1 MSATRFGRGNGH
13 GEISSGKKWSKRKK
27 ELKETAESMEGAD
40 EICCESRSDLGT
52 LEVRVEPGAREM
64 VQAVRALLL
73 ATHWHQFTVLADY
86 SASSVLL
93 HRDLAELLL
102 ADISRSTRGVVLLI
116 CDLYAAKRVSAEAKR
131 LNMMDGHFVW
141 LWIDTC
147 PNNTPLLSNTTKE
160 SDAVDQTNNS
170 PKTPINHEPVNS
182 VKVSKNITDSIRKYK
197 RDLLG
202 NDTIVN
208 VTSFQRISSIKHFEN
223 NNKRDRTK
231 NPKDFLQSDSNTSLL
246 LQQLNRGFVI
256 SGAEGGGRV
265 LLSNTSRLSLRLKSS
280 PRDVEN
286 SNAQRESKLEGKN
299 SKYLFLSNSSGPPA
313 LDFEPVGATKGG
325 GGRVAYLKDSRVNF
339 DLSSFSRPDVRR
351 DPDLEWSPQETS
363 EETTMTDSLPVGLL
377 AIRPRP
383 MKIDRHTVKG
393 AVRLL
398 ADTIKQ
404 VLTQCADWMPQPG
417 EGNYETSCWIN
428 SSVAYRNFSKLFV
441 RELRTLVSKVLGGL
455 KSSDKSLIAVFDILN
470 LVPEKNTDYDGPS
483 YASEPTQGNSSP
495 PSNMYCLNER
505 RSMVS
510 GGEGN
515 LTWRPVGDI
524 SGRSVHLDTI
534 VWPGGDLVVAGLSSR
549 AKSVFR
555 IVTALAP
562 PFVMEGELD
571 EDGQCLR
578 GVPCHRVLTSDKD
591 NLTLVFNEMDTQERL
606 NDEEHD
612 DPEDDDGTEARA
624 EDVDSRRFTFLE
636 KIPATGMFELP
647 NQPQKYKYR
656 TNCCYG
662 LTMDLLE
669 NVAQELEFDFHLY
682 VVSDGAFGTRT
693 RTENGTEWNGIVG
706 DLVSGAA
713 HMAFAAFSV
722 SSARSEVIDY
732 SVPYFF
738 SGVSFLAAPT
748 QKSEVP
754 LLAFLLPFSPELW
767 IAIFTSLNITAMA
780 VAVYEWLSPF
790 GLNPWG
796 RQRSKNFSIASA
808 LWVMWGLLCGHLVA
822 FKAPKSW
829 PNKFLI
835 NVWGGFSVIF
845 VASYTANIAALI
857 AGLFFHNAVGN
868 YHDRSL
874 LSQRVGAPRASAADY
889 YVHKANKHLWEHMQ
903 RFMVRDV
910 EEGIQL
916 LNPSQSPGHAP
927 RLDSV
932 SPPQS
937 PGHAPR
943 LDSVISVN
951 PPQSPGHAPRLDFVS
966 PLQSPSHV
974 PRLDS
979 FSSSQSPGHV
989 PRLDY
994 FSPPQS
1000 LGHVPRL
1007 DSVNPPQSPDHA
1019 PRLDTFSPLQSPG
1032 HTPRL
1037 DSVNPPQSPGHAP
1050 RLDTFSPLQSPGHAP
1065 DSIRWNDTLDILIA
1079 DTPILDYYRA
1089 TDHGCKLQK
1098 IGDAINEDT
1107 YAVGM
1112 AKGFPLKDSI
1122 SAVIAKYSSNG
1133 YMDILQE
1140 KWYGALPCFKLATD
1154 IAQPRPLGVASVAG
1168 VFLLLGLG
1176 MVLGCLI
1183 LLFEH
1188 LFYRY
1193 TLPILRH
1200 QPKGTIWRSRN
1211 IMFFSQKLYRF
1222 INCVELVSPHHAARE
1237 LVHTIRQGQITSLFQ
1252 KSVKRK
1258 EHEQRRR
1265 RKSKAQFFE
1274 MIQEI
1279 RRVQKE
1285 EKDQPPEEP
1294 KHVQKK
1300 RRSLLSPSLLPARS
1314 SPRKTGKS
1322 LFSPNS
1328 RRRFSTDMY
1337 ITPFRSHLECPSNAV
1352 GRRLSKGSSLCNSPP
1367 DINSRLSSRMDVRS
1381 TSISN
1386 VSSSKS
1392 DKTRLLDAGYIQ
1404 EMTIGARLSAFSSR
1418 PESLSTSD
1426 VSSRRKAGGLPDR
1439 SRSKSPIPSLANIS
1453 TSQAEVKPGRSHK
1466 FRERIVSEVNTKP
1479 TMKSLPRLRTLSPEG
1494 TEIATVFPR
1503 SDLNSASYRSKSLEI
1518 QQSCS
1523 HEDEILPAEKPKPK
1537 RAEFKPYESIVEVN
1551 VSCSDAAPQASTSEK
1566 AGTSS
1571 KPGKKPH
1578 LLKRRQSHQQRLETA
1593 YSSLH
1598 TSPNSSINN
1607 GRDLLVPMQRHDNPR
1622 SPTWR
1627 RHKSQPV
1634 RSTSETVSP
1643 TSSSIPDVSSQPS
1656 PRTLEDFDEVFDD
1669 AIPPAPP
1676 PPSCNP
1682 KHPSPNGSK
1691 DSPLERLNREELVEL
1706 WRSSE
1711 SELRSLL
1718 LRAIQTKEVTDP
1730 P

>member
-1 MSATRFGRGNGH
+1 MFTNGD
-13 GEISSGKKWSKRKK
+13 GKCVFSGQ
-27 ELKETAESMEGAD
+27 
-40 EICCESRSDLGT
+40 SDLGT

-93 HRDLAELLL
+93 HRDLAELFRTPPLVPIIHPL
-102 ADISRSTRGVVLLI
+102 RSDAPHQAIFRSTRGVVLLI

-160 SDAVDQTNNS
+160 SDAVDKTNNS

-182 VKVSKNITDSIRKYK
+182 VKVSKNITDSIRKFK

-202 NDTIVN
+202 NDAIVN
-208 VTSFQRISSIKHFEN
+208 VPSFQRISSATNLSSIKHFEKN
-223 NNKRDRTK
+223 INRNRTK
-231 NPKDFLQSDSNTSLL
+231 SPKDFLQSDSNTSLL
-246 LQQLNRGFVI
+246 LQQLNRGFVM
-256 SGAEGGGRV
+256 SGAKGDGRV
-265 LLSNTSRLSLRLKSS
+265 LLSNTSRLSSRLKSS

-299 SKYLFLSNSSGPPA
+299 SKYLFLSNSSGSSA
-313 LDFEPVGATKGG
+313 SDFDPVGATRGG

-339 DLSSFSRPDVRR
+339 DLSSFSRPDVKR
-351 DPDLEWSPQETS
+351 DPDLEWNLQETA

-404 VLTQCADWMPQPG
+404 VLTQCADWMPEPG

-428 SSVAYRNFSKLFV
+428 SSVAYRNFSRLFV
-441 RELRTLVSKVLGGL
+441 S
-455 KSSDKSLIAVFDILN
+455 
-470 LVPEKNTDYDGPS
+470 GPS
-483 YASEPTQGNSSP
+483 VVRAALSAVSCSVARVCRACYNSTCDMFSLTLSPFDQDVDSPP
-495 PSNMYCLNER
+495 PSNMYSLNER
-505 RSMVS
+505 RSLVS

-916 LNPSQSPGHAP
+916 LK
-927 RLDSV
+927 
-932 SPPQS
+932 
-937 PGHAPR
+937 
-943 LDSVISVN
+943 
-951 PPQSPGHAPRLDFVS
+951 
-966 PLQSPSHV
+966 
-974 PRLDS
+974 
-979 FSSSQSPGHV
+979 
-989 PRLDY
+989 
-994 FSPPQS
+994 
-1000 LGHVPRL
+1000 
-1007 DSVNPPQSPDHA
+1007 
-1019 PRLDTFSPLQSPG
+1019 
-1032 HTPRL
+1032 
-1037 DSVNPPQSPGHAP
+1037 
-1050 RLDTFSPLQSPGHAP
+1050 
-1065 DSIRWNDTLDILIA
+1065 NDTLDILIA

-1154 IAQPRPLGVASVAG
+1154 IAQPRPLGVASVA
-1168 VFLLLGLG
+1168 
-1176 MVLGCLI
+1176 
-1183 LLFEH
+1183 
-1188 LFYRY
+1188 
-1193 TLPILRH
+1193 
-1200 QPKGTIWRSRN
+1200 
-1211 IMFFSQKLYRF
+1211 
-1222 INCVELVSPHHAARE
+1222 
-1237 LVHTIRQGQITSLFQ
+1237 
-1252 KSVKRK
+1252 
-1258 EHEQRRR
+1258 
-1265 RKSKAQFFE
+1265 
-1274 MIQEI
+1274 
-1279 RRVQKE
+1279 
-1285 EKDQPPEEP
+1285 
-1294 KHVQKK
+1294 
-1300 RRSLLSPSLLPARS
+1300 ARS
-1314 SPRKTGKS
+1314 TRK
-1322 LFSPNS
+1322 
-1328 RRRFSTDMY
+1328 
-1337 ITPFRSHLECPSNAV
+1337 V
-1352 GRRLSKGSSLCNSPP
+1352 
-1367 DINSRLSSRMDVRS
+1367 
-1381 TSISN
+1381 
-1386 VSSSKS
+1386 
-1392 DKTRLLDAGYIQ
+1392 
-1404 EMTIGARLSAFSSR
+1404 
-1418 PESLSTSD
+1418 
-1426 VSSRRKAGGLPDR
+1426 
-1439 SRSKSPIPSLANIS
+1439 
-1453 TSQAEVKPGRSHK
+1453 
-1466 FRERIVSEVNTKP
+1466 
-1479 TMKSLPRLRTLSPEG
+1479 
-1494 TEIATVFPR
+1494 
-1503 SDLNSASYRSKSLEI
+1503 
-1518 QQSCS
+1518 
-1523 HEDEILPAEKPKPK
+1523 
-1537 RAEFKPYESIVEVN
+1537 
-1551 VSCSDAAPQASTSEK
+1551 
-1566 AGTSS
+1566 
-1571 KPGKKPH
+1571 
-1578 LLKRRQSHQQRLETA
+1578 
-1593 YSSLH
+1593 
-1598 TSPNSSINN
+1598 
-1607 GRDLLVPMQRHDNPR
+1607 
-1622 SPTWR
+1622 
-1627 RHKSQPV
+1627 
-1634 RSTSETVSP
+1634 
-1643 TSSSIPDVSSQPS
+1643 
-1656 PRTLEDFDEVFDD
+1656 
-1669 AIPPAPP
+1669 
-1676 PPSCNP
+1676 
-1682 KHPSPNGSK
+1682 
-1691 DSPLERLNREELVEL
+1691 
-1706 WRSSE
+1706 
-1711 SELRSLL
+1711 
-1718 LRAIQTKEVTDP
+1718 
-1730 P
+1730 